1 VLIGLDAGTSNVKT
15 WGEERAQAGFVGLEP
30 GRTRAH
36 LLRAV
41 YEGAA
46 PAARDCY
53 EHAPVAVDRYDHWYG
68 VYTAARD
75 DLSDAWALRS
85 SALQAFEN

>member
-1 VLIGLDAGTSNVKT
+1 MLIGLDAGTSNVKT
-15 WGEERAQAGFVGLEP
+15 WGEKRAQAGFVGLEP

-46 PAARDCY
+46 PAARD
-53 EHAPVAVDRYDHWYG
+53 
-68 VYTAARD
+68 